1 MTHTPATSKA
11 EASTAPD
18 SERLGVVLPRL
29 VRRLRCAI
37 IGHVVYPC
45 DHSGVSLMRRT
56 EAGIEAECDHCGKTI
71 RATCGLE
78 LCGLV
83 WCRKPNDE
91 MRDGE
96 HKTSTNTATNL

>member
-1 MTHTPATSKA
+1 MKPPPAIPLA
-11 EASTAPD
+11 EAPTVPD
-18 SERLGVVLPRL
+18 SVRLGVVLPRL

-78 LCGLV
+78 LFGLV
-83 WCRKPNDE
+83 WCRKPNE
-91 MRDGE
+91 
-96 HKTSTNTATNL
+96 